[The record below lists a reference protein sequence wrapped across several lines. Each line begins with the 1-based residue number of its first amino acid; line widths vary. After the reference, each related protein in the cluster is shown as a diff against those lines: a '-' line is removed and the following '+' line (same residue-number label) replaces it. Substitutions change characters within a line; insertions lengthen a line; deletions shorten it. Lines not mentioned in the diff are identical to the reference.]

1 MDGNYDL
8 LNKESFYNSIYKWQQ
23 KYNRTFFKSVKRKV
37 TNITVQYII
46 NIDQSENI
54 QMKVNSGIVSVHWT
68 YL

>member
-1 MDGNYDL
+1 MDGNYNL